1 MSKDTAARA
10 FFPGYVVP
18 AALALLVLYNLW
30 TGAVYWPRG
39 RYRGGGFEVWTDR
52 WTFWGTI
59 LAKLGFAAGLYA
71 WYVLAN
77 DDRRERLALPIATAG
92 LVAALIG
99 VVMAFAA
106 STAW

>member
-10 FFPGYVVP
+10 FFPGYILP
-18 AALALLVLYNLW
+18 GALALLVAVNFW

-39 RYRGGGFEVWTDR
+39 QRRGWSVLTDR

-59 LAKLGFAAGLYA
+59 LMKLSIGVACYA

-77 DDRRERLALPIATAG
+77 DNRREHQAQPIMAGAVAVAILG
-92 LVAALIG
+92 LVMVAAG
-99 VVMAFAA
+99 FAGY
-106 STAW
+106 